1 MPKRDAEQLYRAM
14 KTFVQLPYE
23 KKVEMGRMSRS
34 IMEAEFDKALVVETT
49 IRRIV

>member
-1 MPKRDAEQLYRAM
+1 MQTVIPGDEDVCSALM
-14 KTFVQLPYE
+14 

-49 IRRIV
+49 IRRI